1 MRNREPSDDGCPD
14 DDARNRHDLSGARSP
29 AEARTV
35 RQRMEAHRTEPVC
48 ASCHQLIDPFGFAL
62 ENFDLVGR
70 WRDSEAGEPID
81 ATARLVDGTAVDG
94 PAALRAALLGR
105 SDAFVTAFT
114 EKLLT
119 YALGRI
125 LEAHDKP
132 AVRRIVADAAAAD
145 HRFSSLVV
153 GVTNSVPFRMQTK
166 RSETEER

>member
-1 MRNREPSDDGCPD
+1 
-14 DDARNRHDLSGARSP
+14 
-29 AEARTV
+29 
-35 RQRMEAHRTEPVC
+35 
-48 ASCHQLIDPFGFAL
+48 
-62 ENFDLVGR
+62 
-70 WRDSEAGEPID
+70 
-81 ATARLVDGTAVDG
+81 
-94 PAALRAALLGR
+94 
-105 SDAFVTAFT
+105 VTAFT